1 MNFKTLIA
9 SAAIALGVAS
19 SAQAISITVDA
30 GGVVDSAS
38 SMTDSVFYANADL
51 NGWGLFISAFDISS
65 PDTRELSSNSIQA
78 EGVGTLIVTTEDDYT
93 LGGSELALWGSASV
107 SNAASSIT
115 VEHFIDTGSGFVAVG
130 DLLDFEDGVGALATL
145 DSVDNNGTFTLRTV
159 MTIVTTEDDTRAN
172 VNADLEARAVPVP
185 AAGLLLLGGMGGL
198 VALRRR
204 KAKK

>member
-107 SNAASSIT
+107 SNPASSIT
-115 VEHFIDTGSGFVAVG
+115 VEHFIDTGMGFVAVG
-130 DLLDFEDGVGALATL
+130 SILDFEDEDGALSTL
-145 DSVDNNGTFTLRTV
+145 GSVDNNGTFTLRTV